1 MVSDVTSGL
10 GYARGMAQ
18 GILITGPVGV
28 GKTTTLHEI
37 EAVLDVPNAIL
48 DLDWLAWARPAHGTA
63 HDLMLRNLAAVWRN
77 VHEAG
82 IAHIAMAR
90 MLERAEDIAD
100 VREALAGCDV
110 FVVELALGADELRER
125 IRRRDTGA
133 ELEEHL
139 ALVDR
144 WQPAG
149 ADAVLSVDGKAP
161 AQVARDVLG
170 AAGWPLPSER
180 QEPA

>member
-1 MVSDVTSGL
+1 
-10 GYARGMAQ
+10 MAH

-37 EAVLDVPNAIL
+37 EAVLEVPNAIL
-48 DLDWLAWARPAHGTA
+48 DLDWLAWARPARGTA
-63 HDLMLRNLAAVWRN
+63 HDLMLRNLADVWRN
-77 VHEAG
+77 IHAAG
-82 IAHIAMAR
+82 IAH
-90 MLERAEDIAD
+90 
-100 VREALAGCDV
+100 
-110 FVVELALGADELRER
+110 ELRER
-125 IRRRDTGA
+125 IRRRDTGT

-144 WQPAG
+144 WQPVG
-149 ADAVLSVDGKAP
+149 ADAVIPVDGKAP

-170 AAGWPLPSER
+170 AAGWPLPTER